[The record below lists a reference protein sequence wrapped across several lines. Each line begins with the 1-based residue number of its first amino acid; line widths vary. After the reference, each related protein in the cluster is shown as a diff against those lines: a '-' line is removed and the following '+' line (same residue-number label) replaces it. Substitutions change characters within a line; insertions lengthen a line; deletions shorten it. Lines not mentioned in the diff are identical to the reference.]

1 MSMSGRLQ
9 DPPGTLPVVV
19 DWERIDTV
27 LVDMDG
33 TLLDLAFDNFF
44 WRHLVPACYA
54 SVSGLTVDQAVA
66 AVMQRSHALRGQLE
80 WYCLDHWGEALGMD
94 LALLKHSQSDRI
106 RYLPGAREFL
116 QSVRAR
122 GKALKIVTNAHR
134 AAVAVKVAQTG
145 LDVLVDEVI
154 SSHDYRVPKESRAF
168 WQRLCE
174 QHPLN
179 PERTMLVEDSIAV
192 LEAARAFGIRH
203 TIAIARPDSQL
214 PGIPVGGFAAV
225 ENIGELI

>member
-1 MSMSGRLQ
+1 MRMSDSSPGC
-9 DPPGTLPVVV
+9 PGTASVVV
-19 DWERIDTV
+19 DWEHIDTV

-54 SVSGLTVDQAVA
+54 SVSGLTIDQAVA
-66 AVMQRSHALRGQLE
+66 AVMQRSRRLSGQLE

-122 GKALKIVTNAHR
+122 GKVLKIVTNAHR
-134 AAVAVKVAQTG
+134 AAVAVKVARTG

-154 SSHDYRVPKESRAF
+154 SSHDYRVPKESSAF

-174 QHPLN
+174 HHPLN
-179 PERTMLVEDSIAV
+179 PERTMLIEDSIAV
-192 LEAARAFGIRH
+192 LEAARAFGIGH
-203 TIAIARPDSQL
+203 TFAIARPDSQL
-214 PGIPVGGFAAV
+214 PGNRIGGFAAV
-225 ENIGELI
+225 EHIGELI